1 MRNMNTNTYLEI
13 MGQRR
18 PRAEGANEREAFNE
32 LLRAEAEAIAAAIPE
47 LVTPLIDERAEEL
60 FKAMPESM
68 KQPDPVTHDKMNEK
82 VFRNMFAGYVANK
95 LGLGFGVLR
104 K

>member
-1 MRNMNTNTYLEI
+1 MNTNTYLDI

-18 PRAEGANEREAFNE
+18 PRPEGANEKEAFNE
-32 LLRAEAEAIAAAIPE
+32 LMRAEAEAIAAKLPE
-47 LVTPLIDERAEEL
+47 LVMPMIDERAEEL
-60 FKAMPESM
+60 FKVMPESM
-68 KQPDPVTHDKMNEK
+68 KQPDPVTRDVVDEK
-82 VFRNMFAGYVANK
+82 TLRNMFAGYVANK